1 LEAQLGGAAMGK
13 SHGTSALADLARY
26 IGKQI
31 GRPNVKES
39 DAAEG
44 CQRREPVTP
53 DPEKIQEI
61 KMG

>member
-1 LEAQLGGAAMGK
+1 MGK